1 MFKLYMFA
9 RTVPTYAEVMRDH
22 DADDSTESELLET
35 AFAKKFDAL
44 EQRVSVTVNFITVI
58 LCLNF

>member
-1 MFKLYMFA
+1 VFKLYTFA

-22 DADDSTESELLET
+22 DADDSSDTELLET

-44 EQRVSVTVNFITVI
+44 EQRVSVTVKSVTENV
-58 LCLNF
+58 